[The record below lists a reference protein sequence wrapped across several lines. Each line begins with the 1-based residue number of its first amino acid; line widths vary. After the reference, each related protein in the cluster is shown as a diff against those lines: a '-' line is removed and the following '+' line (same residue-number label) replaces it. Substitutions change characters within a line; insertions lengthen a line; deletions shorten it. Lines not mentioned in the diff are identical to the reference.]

1 MATPKIRRIDCNE
14 AASTKQLASLKEKF
28 LHGQDDVVSPQSK
41 KLTQAVF
48 GSALPPSK
56 VVEKICLDVKAKG
69 LSAVLKYT
77 EQLDK
82 TVVTAKTLR
91 VSPEEMLQAYQA
103 ADPEFLDCIRRLRD
117 NIMQFQIGLLS
128 KDATL
133 PLSEQ
138 YELQLRYR
146 ALRRVGICVPGGAAA
161 YPSSLLMTVCPA
173 QAADVPEIVVVMPPT
188 PNGANNKD
196 MLAVCHILG
205 VKEVYRVGGA
215 QAVAALAYGV
225 EGLPA
230 VDMIVGPG
238 NIFVSLAKQFVN
250 GSVAI
255 DCIAGPSEVIVVAD
269 ESAQADFI
277 ALDLIAQAE
286 HSPGTALLVT
296 WSEEL
301 LSEVDKHI
309 AKQLAVLERGELAKA
324 ALEEFGCLILTK
336 DKNEAIEI
344 VNSFACEHLH
354 IQTRDP
360 EGFADK
366 IDNAGA
372 IFIGQFTP
380 VAVGDY
386 AAGPSHVLPTGGS
399 ARFASG
405 LSANDFRKRT
415 SIVNFTKTGLRE
427 IADDVIL
434 MAKKEGL
441 TGHAASVQIRLRET
455 LAARPPKKV
464 VKPAVVVKK

>member
-1 MATPKIRRIDCNE
+1 MPALKIRRIDCNE
-14 AASTKQLASLKEKF
+14 PASTKQLSVLRDK
-28 LHGQDDVVSPQSK
+28 LTHGQADVVSPQSK

-48 GSALPPSK
+48 GSPLPPSK
-56 VVEKICLDVKAKG
+56 VVERICEEVKAKG
-69 LSAVLKYT
+69 LPAVLKYT

-82 TVVTAKTLR
+82 ATITAKTLR
-91 VSPEEMLQAYQA
+91 VSPSELAEAYNDS
-103 ADPEFLDCIRRLRD
+103 DPEFMDCIRRLRD
-117 NIMQFQIGLLS
+117 NVMQFQIGLLS

-133 PLSEQ
+133 PLSEH

-146 ALRRVGICVPGGAAA
+146 ALRRVGICIPGGAAA

-188 PNGANNKD
+188 ANGANNKD
-196 MLAVCHILG
+196 MLAVCYILG
-205 VKEVYRVGGA
+205 VKEVYRMGGA

-225 EGLPA
+225 DGVEA

-238 NIFVSLAKQFVN
+238 NIFVSMAKQYVS
-250 GSVAI
+250 GHVAI
-255 DCIAGPSEVIVVAD
+255 DCMAGPSEVIVVAD
-269 ESAQADFI
+269 DSAQADFI
-277 ALDLIAQAE
+277 ATDLIAQAE
-286 HSPGTALLVT
+286 HSPGVAMFIT
-296 WSEEL
+296 WFPEL
-301 LSEVDKHI
+301 LEEVEKQI
-309 AKQLAVLERGELAKA
+309 AKQLTLIERGELAKS
-324 ALEEFGCLILTK
+324 ALEDYGCLILTK
-336 DKNEAIEI
+336 DKEEAIEI
-344 VNSFACEHLH
+344 VNSMAIEHLH

-380 VAVGDY
+380 VALGDY

-405 LSANDFRKRT
+405 LCANDFRKRT

-427 IADDVIL
+427 VAEDVIL

-455 LAARPPKKV
+455 LAARPPKKI